1 MTPETTDK
9 PSKPSNKLA
18 TWFKEHWKGL
28 LFVLL
33 GIATFLALFIF
44 VSLAEVNTKAA
55 ASTATAMLA
64 IITATAVGI
73 ERAIET
79 FWSLVGQ
86 LAHAWWPFNK
96 MYSQVTDLE
105 TDVKSRLAKA
115 QEAIDI
121 ALSKASSAEEAA
133 EKGLTQAQEE
143 IKKLNTRIGEI
154 QKLAPGNQRV
164 SLFAAS
170 VSQGIGMITQYQP
183 QIEYNLRLVDQ
194 SVAGLTD
201 FAASFKENPL
211 RRIINIWAGA
221 MLGMVVAYLV
231 RFDIFSAV
239 LGENSQPSNWWPHLS
254 IALTGLIVGLGSN
267 PTHDVIAA
275 LQEVKKYR
283 ASQNQP
289 GPVVTEPAGGE
300 VEAPEMGMEALP
312 PMGVT
317 PTPAG
322 SRSQTSARP
331 APPVRRFR

>member
-9 PSKPSNKLA
+9 PSRPSNKLA

-28 LFVLL
+28 LFVIL

-64 IITATAVGI
+64 IITATAIGI

-105 TDVKSRLAKA
+105 ADVKSRVIKT
-115 QEAIDI
+115 QEAIDN
-121 ALSKASSAEEAA
+121 ALSKANSAEEAA
-133 EKGLTQAQEE
+133 EKGLTQAKEE
-143 IKKLNTRIGEI
+143 IDKLNARITEL
-154 QKLAPGNQRV
+154 QKLAPGNQRI

-170 VSQGIGMITQYQP
+170 VSQGIGMVAQYQP

-239 LGENSQPSNWWPHLS
+239 LGENSQPANWWPHLS

-275 LQEVKKYR
+275 LQEVKKHR

-289 GPVVTEPAGGE
+289 GPVATEPVEVE
-300 VEAPEMGMEALP
+300 VEAPGTGMEALP
-312 PMGVT
+312 PMGIDST
-317 PTPAG
+317 PVRRR
-322 SRSQTSARP
+322 SRPSTQP
-331 APPVRRFR
+331 PPVRRFR

>member
-1 MTPETTDK
+1 MTPEIPAK

-18 TWFKEHWKGL
+18 AWLKDHWKGL
-28 LFVLL
+28 LFVFL

-64 IITATAVGI
+64 IITATAIGI

-105 TDVKSRLAKA
+105 SDVKSRLAKA
-115 QEAIDI
+115 QEAIDT
-121 ALSKASSAEEAA
+121 ALSKANSAEEAA
-133 EKGLTQAQEE
+133 EKGLTQAKEE
-143 IKKLNTRIGEI
+143 IDKLNARISEL
-154 QKLAPGNQRV
+154 QKLAPGNQRI

-170 VSQGIGMITQYQP
+170 VSQGIGMVAQYQP

-239 LGENSQPSNWWPHLS
+239 LGENSQPANWWPHLS

-289 GPVVTEPAGGE
+289 GPVGSEPVEVE
-300 VEAPEMGMEALP
+300 VEAPGTGMESLS
-312 PMGVT
+312 PMGIDA
-317 PTPAG
+317 TPA
-322 SRSQTSARP
+322 RRRTQPPTQP
-331 APPVRRFR
+331 PPVRRFR